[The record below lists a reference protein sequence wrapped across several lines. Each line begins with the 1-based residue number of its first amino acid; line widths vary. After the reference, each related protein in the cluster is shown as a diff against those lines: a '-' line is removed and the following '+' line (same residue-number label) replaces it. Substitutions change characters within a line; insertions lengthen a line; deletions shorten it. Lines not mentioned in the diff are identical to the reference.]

1 MSPLDKNPLLQ
12 YFKRRGYYVEFELGE
27 CRMLGTLNV
36 DRLLGEDELKI
47 LAEAPHV
54 KLIKMSEV

>member
-1 MSPLDKNPLLQ
+1 
-12 YFKRRGYYVEFELGE
+12 
-27 CRMLGTLNV
+27 MLGTLNV